1 MGKKRSH
8 SDRRQRNPPGV
19 NGWSVFTVS
28 ATVPTF
34 VCGSMA
40 GTSIQF
46 TPYMESIEKTPGM
59 ALQTFYSTAK
69 TLRWLRFASYDSAS
83 TLDTYRTYNDLEITD
98 VTMALT
104 EYPTSSGQYPQG
116 GHGITVSKT
125 ATSVDHKETKCTF
138 LILSTMTLATTSEE
152 CAIGRF

>member
-1 MGKKRSH
+1 MKPKH
-8 SDRRQRNPPGV
+8 FEHAERNPPSV

-69 TLRWLRFASYDSAS
+69 TLRWLRFASYDSAN
-83 TLDTYRTYNDLEITD
+83 TLDTGRTFNNLEIDD
-98 VTMALT
+98 VVMALT
-104 EYPTSSGQYPQG
+104 EYPASSGLYPQG
-116 GHGITVSKT
+116 GHGITVDKT
-125 ATSVDHKETKCTF
+125 LTSVDHKETKFTF